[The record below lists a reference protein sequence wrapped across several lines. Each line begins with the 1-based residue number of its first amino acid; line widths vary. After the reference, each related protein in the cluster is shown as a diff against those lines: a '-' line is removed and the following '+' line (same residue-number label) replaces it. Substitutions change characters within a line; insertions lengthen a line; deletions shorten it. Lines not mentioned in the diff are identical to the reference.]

1 MIGTGNGRDRVA
13 VLVDEVAEQEAA
25 RGELSA
31 LVCSTVSIMSA
42 LESLGYE
49 PVELSMKPGQQD
61 EWLQQIIAGDYRLAF
76 NLCET
81 VGGASDG
88 EHLAAA
94 AVELLGLP
102 KTGATA
108 ATLLFCLDKD
118 LCSAVLRAHGISV
131 PQWLYLEEGEPIPEN
146 WAIYPAIVK
155 PAAEDASNGV
165 HSTSVAHDRDSL
177 ALVVRG
183 LQESWGAVVVQ
194 EFIEGREINLA
205 IVGNYILPPSEIDFS
220 TLPAGSP
227 PIVTFEA
234 KWVGGSPEDLGTRP
248 ICPADLDP
256 PVAERLQR
264 LAARAW
270 TLMGG
275 EGYSRVDVRL
285 SQRGVPY
292 VIDVNPNPDLSPDA
306 GLARQASVA
315 GWSYQNLI
323 ATIVDHALLHE
334 AESSNG
340 AELPATQGRGRSEDG
355 AMTEQTAAADLQRAE
370 ARVSDDWIILEP
382 VGAQEQR

>member
-25 RGELSA
+25 GTELSA
-31 LVCSTVSIMSA
+31 LVYSTASIMSV

-81 VGGASDG
+81 VGGASEG

-165 HSTSVAHDRDSL
+165 HSTSVAHNRDSL

-234 KWVGGSPEDLGTRP
+234 KWVDGSPEDLGTR
-248 ICPADLDP
+248 
-256 PVAERLQR
+256 
-264 LAARAW
+264 
-270 TLMGG
+270 
-275 EGYSRVDVRL
+275 
-285 SQRGVPY
+285 
-292 VIDVNPNPDLSPDA
+292 
-306 GLARQASVA
+306 
-315 GWSYQNLI
+315 
-323 ATIVDHALLHE
+323 
-334 AESSNG
+334 
-340 AELPATQGRGRSEDG
+340 
-355 AMTEQTAAADLQRAE
+355 
-370 ARVSDDWIILEP
+370 
-382 VGAQEQR
+382 